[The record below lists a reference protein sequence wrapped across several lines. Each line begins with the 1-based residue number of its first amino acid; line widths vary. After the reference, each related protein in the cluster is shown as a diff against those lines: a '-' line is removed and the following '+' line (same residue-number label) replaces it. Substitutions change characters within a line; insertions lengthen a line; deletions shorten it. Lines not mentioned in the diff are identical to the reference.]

1 MKTLRKLIITEWKL
15 FIREPVN
22 LVFTLIL
29 PAMILITMGE
39 VFGRSQDSSDFYRG
53 VNAMD
58 YYLPAYIGIVMAAIG
73 LVSIPVHIAGYRE
86 RGILRRLRSSS
97 LSMKSLIVSQLVVSV
112 IITLLCVIV
121 LIVLAVVIYRIQM
134 PHSLGLVIAGSAIAM
149 LSFVALGLF
158 LGLVLPN
165 SRTAQGVGMPLWFF
179 MFMLSGSGPPRD
191 VMTSVMQNAGRLT
204 PTWHSTSLIQDA
216 WLGYGWNTP
225 ASLALLGFLV
235 VCAVISYMIFRRE

>member
-1 MKTLRKLIITEWKL
+1 MKSLLKLINTEMKL

-39 VFGRSQDSSDFYRG
+39 VFGKNPDTSGYYRG

-97 LSMKSLIVSQLVVSV
+97 LSMKSLIASQLVVSL

-121 LIVLAVVIYRIQM
+121 LIVLAVIIYHIQM
-134 PHSLGLVIAGSAIAM
+134 PHSIGLVIAGSLIAM
-149 LSFVALGLF
+149 LAFVSLGLF
-158 LGLVLPN
+158 LGLILPN

-179 MFMLSGSGPPRD
+179 MFMLSGSGPPRG
-191 VMTSVMQNAGRLT
+191 VMTPIMQNAGRIT

-216 WLGYGWNTP
+216 WLGFGWNIP
-225 ASLALLGFLV
+225 AGLILLGFLI
-235 VCAVISYMIFRRE
+235 VCAVISLLIFRRE